1 MASTTAPAL
10 SEIYIRFSG
19 AMDGVYAA
27 ASSGISNY
35 VIPIA
40 WILLSIVLLAWALA
54 TMSGKTSVSIL
65 EWFTPFIAFILILY
79 AMGGGYVQ
87 WVADPIF
94 KLPEQLAGAV
104 GHTGSANPIDSITVF
119 ETKFSVL
126 LAGAFSLISQYG
138 ESGAYGAAVVLSI
151 IVLIMIMA
159 AAVMIIVMFAGIV
172 YAKIGLT
179 LVLSVGPFFILMLV
193 LQSMR
198 DKFYA
203 WLSTAL
209 YFVLYYLLCVL
220 FVALFFSILDKYM
233 SAITSIAGAGGG
245 QSEMQRAAEFV
256 RNVFGGGDEQKTVSV
271 ITSFFPV
278 ILLTGIMAFMFLQ
291 LSTIAA
297 SITSGSGGSVG
308 QGASSLVFY
317 ASRFFGGSARK

>member
-1 MASTTAPAL
+1 MASTTVPAL
-10 SEIYIRFSG
+10 GEVYIRFTE

-40 WILLSIVLLAWALA
+40 WILLSIVLLTWAIA
-54 TMSGKTSVSIL
+54 TISGKTSVPIL
-65 EWFTPFIAFILILY
+65 EWFTPFIAFILVLH
-79 AMGGGYVQ
+79 AMGAGYVQ
-87 WVADPIF
+87 WIADPIF
-94 KLPEQLAGAV
+94 KLPEQLASAV
-104 GHTGSANPIDSITVF
+104 GNSASNNPIDSLAIF

-126 LAGAFSLISQYG
+126 LAGAFSLIAQYG

-151 IVLIMIMA
+151 IVLIMILA
-159 AAVMIIVMFAGIV
+159 AAAMMIVMFAGIV
-172 YAKIGLT
+172 YAKLGLT
-179 LVLSVGPFFILMLV
+179 LVLSVGPFFIFMLI
-193 LQSMR
+193 LQSTR

-209 YFVLYYLLCVL
+209 FFVLYYLLCVL
-220 FVALFFSILDKYM
+220 FVALFFSILDEYM
-233 SAITSIAGAGGG
+233 SAITNMAGAGGG
-245 QSEMQRAAEFV
+245 QSEMHRAAEFV

-271 ITSFFPV
+271 ISSFFPV

-297 SITSGSGGSVG
+297 SMTSGSGGSVG
-308 QGASSLVFY
+308 QGASSMIFY